1 MQHRPYPQ
9 LQVECVTTLID
20 ITRRGALR
28 AEIKEA
34 AKCAYDLGGAAL
46 GIIVGEPDDV
56 IVGDAV
62 TIVGDLQL
70 NDVSLQDLETR
81 HAQLE
86 ASLPELESFGAGA
99 DAGGFGE
106 DAEGVEELAKIDPA
120 TVALFFQLALKVIE
134 FFMNRKKS

>member
-28 AEIKEA
+28 TEIKEA

-62 TIVGDLQL
+62 TQVGQQL
-70 NDVSLQDLETR
+70 EEAPLQDLETC
-81 HAQLE
+81 HAQLT
-86 ASLPELESFGAGA
+86 ASLPELESFGAG
-99 DAGGFGE
+99 GFGE
-106 DAEGVEELAKIDPA
+106 DEQSAEELAKIDPA
-120 TVALFFQLALKVIE
+120 TVALFFQLALKPIE